1 MTGDD
6 GWVGTWHV
14 HGPRAGAQLQDTSC
28 WAIGLQHGKKDLL
41 WCKLEPG
48 KTQTRMFWWKISENV
63 HSFKTSVCFD
73 QLHNADAA
81 QKSWI
86 EIVPAASEM
95 PPPTS
100 TVFF

>member
-14 HGPRAGAQLQDTSC
+14 HGPRAGAQLQDTS

-48 KTQTRMFWWKISENV
+48 KTQTRMFLVENLGKRPLV
-63 HSFKTSVCFD
+63 QD
-73 QLHNADAA
+73 
-81 QKSWI
+81 
-86 EIVPAASEM
+86 
-95 PPPTS
+95 
-100 TVFF
+100 

>member
-6 GWVGTWHV
+6 GWAPGMFMF
-14 HGPRAGAQLQDTSC
+14 PRAGAQLQDTS

-63 HSFKTSVCFD
+63 HSFKTSVF
-73 QLHNADAA
+73 
-81 QKSWI
+81 
-86 EIVPAASEM
+86 
-95 PPPTS
+95 
-100 TVFF
+100 